1 MCCCASRPS
10 IQRSR
15 PHSVTRYPDAPRKQA
30 AMVIGL
36 GVVLVAVVLL
46 VALVV
51 ALLRAV

>member
-1 MCCCASRPS
+1 
-10 IQRSR
+10 
-15 PHSVTRYPDAPRKQA
+15 
-30 AMVIGL
+30 MVIGL